1 MRPKIIARHIHRS
14 ALCVA
19 LGAAMVFVAPFA
31 PSLAAEGQQQR
42 ELVVCA
48 DADNLPFSNDKSEGF
63 ENKIVDLIAAEMHTS
78 VRYAWNGGPRGFR
91 PRMLQSGACNL
102 VIGVPAGLP
111 GVSVT
116 RPYYT
121 STYVFV
127 TARSRKLNLRSF
139 DDPALRN
146 LKIGL
151 QAIGAQGANT
161 PPANALA
168 RRGLTDN
175 IVGYSMRE
183 AVGEQTS
190 QTNIIDAVV
199 KGEVDTALVWGPL
212 AGYFAKRYGNRLVLS
227 PVAPDPQM
235 PTLAFLYAMSIGV
248 SNGDDAFKAE
258 LQRVLDQR
266 RKDIDAILN
275 DYGIPQVTGQRD
287 SSLSTAR

>member
-1 MRPKIIARHIHRS
+1 MRWYSSVWLLCA
-14 ALCVA
+14 ALLVTVSSDVSF
-19 LGAAMVFVAPFA
+19 AAKAKQ
-31 PSLAAEGQQQR
+31 GR

-48 DADNLPFSNDKSEGF
+48 DADNLPFSNDKFEGF
-63 ENKIVDLIAAEMHTS
+63 ENKIVDLVAKEMRAP

-102 VIGVPAGLP
+102 VMGVPAGLP

-127 TARSRKLNLRSF
+127 TARSRKLNLHGF

-168 RRGLTDN
+168 RRGLVDN
-175 IVGYSMRE
+175 IVGYSIRE
-183 AVGEQTS
+183 SSGEPSS
-190 QTNIIDAVV
+190 QAKIIDAVIS
-199 KGEVDTALVWGPL
+199 GEVDTALVWGPL
-212 AGYFAKRYGNRLVLS
+212 AGYFAKRHGDRLLLT
-227 PVAPDPQM
+227 PVDSDPQN
-235 PTLAFLYAMSIGV
+235 PTIPFSYAISLGV
-248 SNGDDAFKAE
+248 GDGDGAFKAA
-258 LQRVLDQR
+258 LQNVLD
-266 RKDIDAILN
+266 RKRSNIVAILN
-275 DYGIPQVTGQRD
+275 DYGIPLV
-287 SSLSTAR
+287 SSEKAVLAQ